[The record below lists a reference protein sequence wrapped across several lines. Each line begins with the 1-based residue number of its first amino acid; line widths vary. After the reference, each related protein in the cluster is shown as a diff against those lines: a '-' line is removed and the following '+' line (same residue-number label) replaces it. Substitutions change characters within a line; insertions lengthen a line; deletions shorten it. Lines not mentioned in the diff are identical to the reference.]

1 MSKYFIFLQRE
12 IRFVNFKKFLQVLNR
27 RHIRVKVMQ
36 SIYALHQKNSD
47 DIEKEEKFL
56 LHSIDSIQDLYL
68 IMMSSLIEIRKKE
81 VVFLEASSK
90 KHLASPEEKNPN
102 RKFVNNAVLQLLEGS
117 SSLSIALEKRKINNW
132 SMNDDYILILLNE
145 IKQSSLYRNYMSS
158 KKRSFEEDKEFVV
171 DMFTELIAPNEK
183 LYEYLEDNK
192 LTWVDDIP
200 LVNTQIQK
208 QLKQI
213 SEADEFRVAK
223 LYKDQEDQEF
233 VSLLFRKTVLNE
245 VELAKEYIDKTPN
258 WDADRIAEIDTII
271 LKMAICEFL
280 KFPSIPI
287 KVTINEYLELAK
299 EYSTPKS
306 SIFINGILDNL
317 VKEFQNENKI
327 QKTGRG
333 LIQN

>member
-1 MSKYFIFLQRE
+1 M
-12 IRFVNFKKFLQVLNR
+12 LNR

-36 SIYALHQKNSD
+36 SIYALHQKSTD

-56 LHSIDSIQDLYL
+56 HHSIDSIQDLYL
-68 IMMSSLIEIRKKE
+68 IMLSSLVEIRKKE
-81 VVFLEASSK
+81 VLFLEATK
-90 KHLASPEEKNPN
+90 NKHLASPEDKQPN
-102 RKFVNNAVLQLLEGS
+102 TKFINNAILNLLEVNP
-117 SSLSIALEKRKINNW
+117 SLCDALQKRKINNW
-132 SMNDDYILILLNE
+132 SNNDDYVLILLNE
-145 IKQSSLYRNYMSS
+145 VKKSELYKNYMSS
-158 KKRSFEEDKEFVV
+158 AKNEFEDDKEFVV
-171 DMFTELIAPNEK
+171 AMFTDLIAPNEK
-183 LYEYLEDNK
+183 LYEYLEDIT
-192 LTWVDDIP
+192 LTWVADIP

-208 QLKQI
+208 QLKHVSVTSKFTI
-213 SEADEFRVAK
+213 SELF
-223 LYKDQEDQEF
+223 KDQEDFEF
-233 VSLLFRKTVLNE
+233 VSLLFRKTVLNDA
-245 VELAKEYIDKTPN
+245 ELAKQYMGKTPN
-258 WDADRIAEIDTII
+258 WDADRIAELDTII

-317 VKEFQNENKI
+317 VKEFQIENKI

>member
-1 MSKYFIFLQRE
+1 MY
-12 IRFVNFKKFLQVLNR
+12 
-27 RHIRVKVMQ
+27 
-36 SIYALHQKNSD
+36 
-47 DIEKEEKFL
+47 
-56 LHSIDSIQDLYL
+56 
-68 IMMSSLIEIRKKE
+68 
-81 VVFLEASSK
+81 
-90 KHLASPEEKNPN
+90 
-102 RKFVNNAVLQLLEGS
+102 
-117 SSLSIALEKRKINNW
+117 
-132 SMNDDYILILLNE
+132 
-145 IKQSSLYRNYMSS
+145 
-158 KKRSFEEDKEFVV
+158 
-171 DMFTELIAPNEK
+171 TELIAPNEK

-213 SEADEFRVAK
+213 SESTEFRVTK
-223 LYKDQEDQEF
+223 LYKDQEDEEF

-280 KFPSIPI
+280 KFPSIPV

-317 VKEFQNENKI
+317 VKEFQNENRI

-333 LIQN
+333 LM

>member
-1 MSKYFIFLQRE
+1 M
-12 IRFVNFKKFLQVLNR
+12 LNR

-68 IMMSSLIEIRKKE
+68 IMLSSLVEIRKKE
-81 VVFLEASSK
+81 IIFLETSSK
-90 KHLASPEEKNPN
+90 KHLATPEEKNPN
-102 RKFVNNAVLQLLEGS
+102 RKFVDNLILQQLDES
-117 SSLSIALEKRKINNW
+117 NSLSIALEKRKINNW
-132 SMNDDYILILLNE
+132 AMNDTYILILLNE
-145 IKQSSLYRNYMSS
+145 IKQSDLYQKYMLNKKSS
-158 KKRSFEEDKEFVV
+158 YQEDKDFVV

-183 LYEYLEDNK
+183 LYDYLEDYK

-200 LVNTQIQK
+200 VVNTQIVK
-208 QLKQI
+208 QLKQV
-213 SEADEFRVAK
+213 SEKEEFRVSK

-233 VSLLFRKTVLNE
+233 VSLLFKKTVLNE
-245 VELAKEYIDKTPN
+245 IELAKEYIDKTPN
-258 WDADRIAEIDTII
+258 WDAERIAELDTII

-280 KFPSIPI
+280 KFPSIPV
-287 KVTINEYLELAK
+287 KVTINEYLEIAK

-317 VKEFQNENKI
+317 IREFQNENKI
-327 QKTGRG
+327 KKTGRG

>member
-1 MSKYFIFLQRE
+1 
-12 IRFVNFKKFLQVLNR
+12 
-27 RHIRVKVMQ
+27 
-36 SIYALHQKNSD
+36 
-47 DIEKEEKFL
+47 
-56 LHSIDSIQDLYL
+56 
-68 IMMSSLIEIRKKE
+68 
-81 VVFLEASSK
+81 
-90 KHLASPEEKNPN
+90 
-102 RKFVNNAVLQLLEGS
+102 
-117 SSLSIALEKRKINNW
+117 
-132 SMNDDYILILLNE
+132 
-145 IKQSSLYRNYMSS
+145 
-158 KKRSFEEDKEFVV
+158 
-171 DMFTELIAPNEK
+171 MFTELIAPNEK

-213 SEADEFRVAK
+213 SEASEFRVTK

-280 KFPSIPI
+280 KFPSIPV

-333 LIQN
+333 LM